1 MKLPDNI
8 YTQVNTLICKTVTEN
23 LIAKNVLDDYIREKR
38 FNSTIRNALTDY
50 FFKALRFYGLFSS
63 GHDIENDETITEL
76 IAKTKY
82 NENFPSKIIGVNNFV
97 SKKIFENLDKDT
109 FLSFLQRAPL
119 TIRVNSLKTTRE
131 YLKIKY
137 PFFENTGISP
147 FGLYTTKHTNLR
159 QLDEFKK
166 GFFEIQDEAS
176 QLIYFLVTPR
186 YREKILDLCA
196 GTGGKSLLLNSTGV
210 NPDIHAY
217 DISPARLNILK
228 KRAKILNQ
236 NIKILNKPSGK
247 FEKVLIDAPCSGS
260 GSMRR
265 DVDVLLRL
273 DKSKIKSLMITQ
285 KNLFEKAYNLTE
297 KGGYIIY
304 VTCSFFAEEN
314 EMQVEYFLNNFN
326 VENVKVST
334 IFDSHI
340 NTLLKTDTFYKTNP
354 LQFNMDGFFAA
365 VLKVL

>member
-1 MKLPDNI
+1 MMLNEKIRNEVESIAKKAACEKL
-8 YTQVNTLICKTVTEN
+8 VAKTLIDN
-23 LIAKNVLDDYIREKR
+23 YIRNNK
-38 FNSTIRNALTDY
+38 FNSATRNKVTDY
-50 FFKALRFYGLFSS
+50 FFNCIRYYGLLSENI
-63 GHDIENDETITEL
+63 DITDKDSILQSIEQYEF
-76 IAKTKY
+76 
-82 NENFPSKIIGVNNFV
+82 NESFAAKIIGVDNYISQMIYN
-97 SKKIFENLDKDT
+97 NLDKT
-109 FLSFLQRAPL
+109 SFLSFLTRAPL
-119 TIRVNSLKTTRE
+119 TIRVNSIKTTRE
-131 YLKIKY
+131 FLAYKY
-137 PFFENTGISP
+137 NFFEKTKVSP
-147 FGLYTTKHTNLR
+147 FGLFTNKHINVR
-159 QLDEFKK
+159 QFEEFKK
-166 GFFEIQDEAS
+166 GLFEIQDEAS
-176 QLIYFLVTPR
+176 QLIYFLVNPK

-297 KGGYIIY
+297 KGGYVIY

-354 LQFNMDGFFAA
+354 LKFNMDGFFAA
-365 VLKVL
+365 VFKVL